1 MGVMGVNTMG
11 RKKVITII
19 LEKIYPY
26 ALNERGMA
34 DISQMVRQY
43 SYEFLVECIDIGVS
57 NYFRYDADGNLT
69 KESANEFLNK
79 LGGIAYNRS
88 RSPIDQEIYH
98 LKNKGR
104 LQFNYWNEPK
114 ADELIHQ
121 YVQALQ
127 TYGCT
132 EEQILED
139 LKNEMVRMMNRKSNW
154 TEWSEAIKQWICDVK
169 HWSNREV
176 VSVEQLG
183 TILPNALFEELPV
196 NVQSLCKQINASYE
210 NNLFDCTAVIMRR
223 LLESLLVLS
232 YQKAGIE
239 TDIMN
244 GNYHVTLDK
253 IIKNAE
259 KNTTLALSGNT
270 KKDMALF
277 KDLGNYSAH
286 KIWYNCTQGDIKPHI
301 LKYRVIIEEL
311 MYKSGLK

>member
-1 MGVMGVNTMG
+1 MA
-11 RKKVITII
+11 RKKIETIVK
-19 LEKIYPY
+19 EKIEPY
-26 ALNERGMA
+26 TLNERGMA
-34 DISQMVRQY
+34 DLSQIVRQY
-43 SYEFLVECIDIGVS
+43 PYELLLECIDIGVS
-57 NYFRYDADGNLT
+57 SYFKYDEEGKLT
-69 KESANEFLNK
+69 RDSVQMFLNK
-79 LGGIAYNRS
+79 LGGIAYNKS

-98 LKNKGR
+98 LKNKGKR
-104 LQFNYWNEPK
+104 KFTYWNQQR
-114 ADELIHQ
+114 ADDLLNE
-121 YVQALQ
+121 YVQALCL
-127 TYGCT
+127 YGWN
-132 EEQILED
+132 ESMILSD
-139 LKNEMVRMMNRKSNW
+139 LRGESVRMMNNSSNW
-154 TEWSEAIKQWICDVK
+154 TQWCHTMEGWIQDVK
-169 HWSNREV
+169 RWDSEDTV
-176 VSVEQLG
+176 TVEQLG
-183 TILPNALFEELPV
+183 TVLPDALFSSLPA

-239 TDIMN
+239 EEIMN
-244 GNYHVTLDK
+244 GNHHVMLDK

-259 KNTTLALSGNT
+259 QNKILALSSNT